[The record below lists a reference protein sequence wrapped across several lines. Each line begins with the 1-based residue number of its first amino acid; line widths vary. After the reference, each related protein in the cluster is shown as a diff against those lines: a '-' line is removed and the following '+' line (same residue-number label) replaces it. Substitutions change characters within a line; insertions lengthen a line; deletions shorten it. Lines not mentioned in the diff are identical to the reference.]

1 MSERVLLTS
10 ADNPIY
16 HNPCPTDSQ
25 DTLRQQEW
33 KGKVLLE
40 YYESGQYR
48 LWEGGQPKN
57 ELARYVLVWDGN
69 SPRSIMDGMWT
80 EDGRCVDAV
89 LAPGTKEETREAF
102 RSWVAA
108 NPSVSFG
115 KESLDIDRDVA
126 VIPSEKSVEKAQ
138 EEMGTL
144 FDSYLNDLVS

>member
-1 MSERVLLTS
+1 
-10 ADNPIY
+10 
-16 HNPCPTDSQ
+16 
-25 DTLRQQEW
+25 
-33 KGKVLLE
+33 
-40 YYESGQYR
+40 
-48 LWEGGQPKN
+48 
-57 ELARYVLVWDGN
+57 
-69 SPRSIMDGMWT
+69 MDGMWT